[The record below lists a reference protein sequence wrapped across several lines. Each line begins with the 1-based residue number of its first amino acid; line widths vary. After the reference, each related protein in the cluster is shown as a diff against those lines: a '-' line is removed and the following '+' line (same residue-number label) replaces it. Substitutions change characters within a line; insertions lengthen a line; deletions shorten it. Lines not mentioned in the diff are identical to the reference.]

1 MAQWVKAFATKP
13 EDLSSVPGSH
23 LVEGENYYI
32 EAASKQKSKPKGSRF
47 NKDLEGET

>member
-23 LVEGENYYI
+23 LVEGENYRMKI
-32 EAASKQKSKPKGSRF
+32 TTSKQLQNKRANQREAGST
-47 NKDLEGET
+47 KI